1 MHDFKIVSNR
11 TFVLS
16 LLALLV
22 IPTHAQKQ
30 ERVCQG
36 VARINDDIITRQ
48 AYLAA
53 ARDYSEDLARQM
65 KAQGKDDKAIEE
77 ELERR
82 KTSVIDGLVDEF
94 LLAQRASELGL
105 DADVELKRLEE
116 SVSDGPR
123 NLPQF
128 LDELRKQG
136 FDLELA
142 AAAFRR
148 QLLGQ
153 RAIQIEVLEPIFR
166 SITESERRDFY
177 DNHKEQFMLPAT
189 VTVSEVFLPFRD
201 QSDAAVSQRAAK
213 LLTELRAGA
222 DFLKAVAENTP
233 ASRPS
238 FETRGSLGTIRLAEL
253 KENLAAALAKLNRGE
268 FTQPLRLDSGYQII
282 RLDARMP
289 ATPRSYEDPMTQAAA
304 SRSMTMERAAGTRK
318 SYIARLREKARIEIC
333 PIK

>member
-30 ERVCQG
+30 ESVCQG
-36 VARINDDIITRQ
+36 VARINDDII
-48 AYLAA
+48 
-53 ARDYSEDLARQM
+53 
-65 KAQGKDDKAIEE
+65 
-77 ELERR
+77 
-82 KTSVIDGLVDEF
+82 
-94 LLAQRASELGL
+94 
-105 DADVELKRLEE
+105 
-116 SVSDGPR
+116 
-123 NLPQF
+123 
-128 LDELRKQG
+128 
-136 FDLELA
+136 
-142 AAAFRR
+142 
-148 QLLGQ
+148 
-153 RAIQIEVLEPIFR
+153 
-166 SITESERRDFY
+166 RRDFY
-177 DNHKEQFMLPAT
+177 DNHKEQFRLPAT

-233 ASRPS
+233 VSRPS

-253 KENLAAALAKLNRGE
+253 KENLAVALAKLNPGE

-304 SRSMTMERAAGTRK
+304 SRSMTMERAAK
-318 SYIARLREKARIEIC
+318 AISHACARR
-333 PIK
+333 PG